1 MWRSFVRSWGYG
13 GQKNL
18 SSSFTVISVTL
29 TLLGM
34 FECLKYDIRRE
45 LSVQI
50 AIAVSFCLCDIPYC
64 RLRSFHPSLSLSASL
79 FLVFV
84 LGISTPLHRFPA
96 KQQLFYLITLL
107 LLLLFVIRV
116 LWHLRTLP
124 VRSCPLFCMQNE
136 LVACIRNPA
145 DMENIFSLPL

>member
-1 MWRSFVRSWGYG
+1 MCLFVCVLFIKSCRKTIRKESSHRNHYHVKIVRAFMGIWGT
-13 GQKNL
+13 KNL

-50 AIAVSFCLCDIPYC
+50 AIAVSFTCAIYLIVFAAFIPLY
-64 RLRSFHPSLSLSASL
+64 LSLSASL
-79 FLVFV
+79 FLVLV

-107 LLLLFVIRV
+107 LLLLLFVIRV
-116 LWHLRTLP
+116 L
-124 VRSCPLFCMQNE
+124 
-136 LVACIRNPA
+136 
-145 DMENIFSLPL
+145 